1 MHKFTIYPDGQG
13 FSLHLV
19 YSRADNSVADEK
31 KAYFHFS
38 RTTVLLYAHKH
49 FAIWLQE
56 QFSNYVNQAE
66 TLFQTSNN
74 GFYCTNSKLASMGR
88 IKDFHRIS
96 STEGVSGLTL
106 QILNLE
112 QDMRNVLPSSKQE
125 MYNSAHSLLE
135 DIIEHARRFRKI
147 HLKKT

>member
-1 MHKFTIYPDGQG
+1 MHKFTVYPDGLG

-19 YSRADNSVADEK
+19 YSQADNSIADER

-112 QDMRNVLPSSKQE
+112 QDMRNVLPSSKHE

-147 HLKKT
+147 HLKKS

>member
-1 MHKFTIYPDGQG
+1 MHKFTVYPDGLG
-13 FSLHLV
+13 FSLHLI
-19 YSRADNSVADEK
+19 YTRTDNSVSDEK

-38 RTTVLLYAHKH
+38 RTTVLLFAHKH
-49 FAIWLQE
+49 FAFWLHG
-56 QFSNYVNQAE
+56 QFSTFVYQAE

-96 STEGVSGLTL
+96 STEGLSGLTL

-112 QDMRNVLPSSKQE
+112 QDMRNVLPSSKHE

-147 HLKKT
+147 HLKKS

>member
-1 MHKFTIYPDGQG
+1 MHKFTVYPDGQG

-19 YSRADNSVADEK
+19 YSRTDNSIAYEK

-38 RTTVLLYAHKH
+38 RTTVLLYAQKH
-49 FAIWLQE
+49 FTIWLNS
-56 QFSNYVNQAE
+56 QFSTYVNQAE

-74 GFYCTNSKLASMGR
+74 GFYCTTSKLASMER
-88 IKDFHRIS
+88 IRDFHRTA
-96 STEGVSGLTL
+96 STEGSSGLTL

-112 QDMRNVLPSSKQE
+112 QDMRNVLPSSKHE

-147 HLKKT
+147 HLKKS